1 MHLNKNHTIS
11 RRALAMLLTL
21 TLCFSLVPSAFAAQQ
36 NSYHDPAEHWMQA
49 SNRTN
54 ELDVNSVVTRETFKC
69 VECGKVTSFEV
80 FRVPEYTRNGQTALS
95 RNVKYSDGTMM
106 DGVGKGDCMDGVPGK
121 DAYYTGY
128 HYTKAVCETCG
139 GINTNEPKSDYGYL
153 KNVYWLFDCAAE
165 FTQKLEETVTYEYT
179 DDTYHTV
186 TTKGGTYCAFCY
198 GTNHTVNS
206 TLERHSMETEVL
218 PQPANGRFA
227 TVEKCSLCDYASYDY
242 TAAKAVIA
250 DYYGVVDGQ
259 PHTITVSDLSEAG
272 VRTSIRYG
280 NSAES
285 CTMTSAPNY
294 TEEGQYT
301 VYYEITYTYQNVSM
315 TENGVANV
323 WLRDTQASEDGKCT
337 CGCDDP
343 NCGCKDKNCGGN
355 CCSDKGC
362 GENHHFILLD
372 RTKAG
377 CITLGYDRYLCT
389 ECGKIEKRDYVDSL
403 GHAWQSIVIRD
414 ATCETDGKLLELCS
428 RCGQMKQ
435 TATPKGEHQYKT
447 YPVAATCTNPGY
459 TVRECSVCG
468 DRHIED
474 ITSVLPHNYESHVIA
489 ATCEGGGKTIHRCDG
504 CGSSFVTDYTA
515 PLGHSWDEGTLIT
528 NATCTG
534 EGVMEYRCVRCGYH
548 RIEGNEAAGH
558 IPGNPATCTEPQLC
572 TRCGAVLKNAL
583 GHDYKSEVTAPTC
596 TEMGYTTNTCTRCG
610 DSNKSD
616 YTEPTGHKPGD
627 WIIDKEP
634 TTDSE
639 GSKHKE
645 CENCGE
651 TLETAEIDKIYNS
664 GTTDSRGE
672 AIVGGY
678 LVTVTDTDTKDP
690 VANAAVTLHKDNSVS
705 IRLPNSRL
713 LDYAD
718 QTTVTVQ
725 LVKDKSAVPGMSI
738 AVTDKNDNYSSGKT
752 DAAGQITV
760 PTGSGKTNEDGKV
773 TGGYEDADGN
783 RWTLTVKV
791 IRTDTKRPIPGSD
804 VSIGKTG
811 NISIILPDG
820 TDMDAKHQVTIVVT
834 DNKKVPQE
842 NKNITVKND
851 LNQTASGKTD
861 KNGELTV
868 PETEETERHGVY
880 ILGYPDGTFGPAR
893 SMTRSEA
900 AAIFARLL
908 ADKNGDTI
916 STAANTKF
924 TDIPA
929 HAWYSGY
936 VKYLNNNGVTYG
948 KSGNT
953 FAPDDAITRA
963 EFTTLAVR
971 FFDVYGDGNKD
982 IMEQY
987 KDFGDVSDGY
997 WAAEYI
1003 KAAAKSG
1010 WINGYEDGSFR
1021 ADRNISRAE
1030 VVTIVNRLLDRE
1042 ADESYIADNL
1052 RKLNTFSD
1060 MSGKHWA
1067 YYAVME
1073 AANAH
1078 TAILGDNET
1087 WSK

>member
-1 MHLNKNHTIS
+1 M
-11 RRALAMLLTL
+11 
-21 TLCFSLVPSAFAAQQ
+21 
-36 NSYHDPAEHWMQA
+36 
-49 SNRTN
+49 
-54 ELDVNSVVTRETFKC
+54 
-69 VECGKVTSFEV
+69 
-80 FRVPEYTRNGQTALS
+80 
-95 RNVKYSDGTMM
+95 
-106 DGVGKGDCMDGVPGK
+106 
-121 DAYYTGY
+121 
-128 HYTKAVCETCG
+128 
-139 GINTNEPKSDYGYL
+139 
-153 KNVYWLFDCAAE
+153 
-165 FTQKLEETVTYEYT
+165 
-179 DDTYHTV
+179 
-186 TTKGGTYCAFCY
+186 
-198 GTNHTVNS
+198 
-206 TLERHSMETEVL
+206 
-218 PQPANGRFA
+218 
-227 TVEKCSLCDYASYDY
+227 
-242 TAAKAVIA
+242 
-250 DYYGVVDGQ
+250 
-259 PHTITVSDLSEAG
+259 
-272 VRTSIRYG
+272 
-280 NSAES
+280 
-285 CTMTSAPNY
+285 
-294 TEEGQYT
+294 
-301 VYYEITYTYQNVSM
+301 
-315 TENGVANV
+315 
-323 WLRDTQASEDGKCT
+323 
-337 CGCDDP
+337 
-343 NCGCKDKNCGGN
+343 
-355 CCSDKGC
+355 
-362 GENHHFILLD
+362 
-372 RTKAG
+372 
-377 CITLGYDRYLCT
+377 
-389 ECGKIEKRDYVDSL
+389 DSL

-489 ATCEGGGKTIHRCDG
+489 ATCEGGGKTIHRCAG

-558 IPGNPATCTEPQLC
+558 IPGNPATCMEPQLC

-616 YTEPTGHKPGD
+616 YTEPAGHKPGD

-690 VANAAVTLHKDNSVS
+690 VANAAVTLHKDNSIS

-900 AAIFARLL
+900 AAIFARCWQIRTATPSPPRPTPSLPIFPPTPGTPATSSTSTTTVSPTARAATLSPLMTPSPALSLPRWPFASSMCTATATRTSWSSIRTL
-908 ADKNGDTI
+908 AMSATVIGPPSTSRPLPRAAG
-916 STAANTKF
+916 STATRMVPSAQTA
-924 TDIPA
+924 TSPELRSSPSSTACWPA
-929 HAWYSGY
+929 RRMRAT
-936 VKYLNNNGVTYG
+936 LRTI
-948 KSGNT
+948 
-953 FAPDDAITRA
+953 FASSIRS
-963 EFTTLAVR
+963 E
-971 FFDVYGDGNKD
+971 
-982 IMEQY
+982 I
-987 KDFGDVSDGY
+987 
-997 WAAEYI
+997 
-1003 KAAAKSG
+1003 
-1010 WINGYEDGSFR
+1010 
-1021 ADRNISRAE
+1021 
-1030 VVTIVNRLLDRE
+1030 
-1042 ADESYIADNL
+1042 
-1052 RKLNTFSD
+1052 
-1060 MSGKHWA
+1060 
-1067 YYAVME
+1067 
-1073 AANAH
+1073 
-1078 TAILGDNET
+1078 
-1087 WSK
+1087 